1 MLGTQSTNGFR
12 LLATILLVVGFFSV
26 LKPSEFIFGS
36 RGPTNMDS
44 FARIQVQTLPTHS
57 KDIPKLI
64 MVVGYRSKPLLTDKG
79 EAVFQ
84 KEIQQWTL
92 ERSHQDDKLGL
103 FFFSL
108 CSYSGADVQAE
119 VHILGTTEA
128 VDKVQDVVASLNMMN
143 LNIVHTHL
151 NSTMLKSLTDPLVA
165 MGLPTTYFY
174 RLWDFGKIWVE
185 KLIPKTVDFGIVL
198 DIDVCFQKNIQ
209 HLFTEF
215 KALRAADSGWVMGGV
230 HEPVGDYEEGAH
242 TPWTLAN
249 NTNVNS
255 GVMLT
260 NFDRMR
266 QQRWLDHVLPTA
278 LKQWMVHPYWIKSDQ
293 SSWPPE
299 QWLFNVVWGSHPRY
313 FQPLN
318 DMWNTNCNDA
328 SGPWVDTPNELD
340 FQRHKTQAWII
351 HYCNNKITDLVQS
364 SMQLLYKQHKSKL

>member
-255 GVMLT
+255 
-260 NFDRMR
+260 
-266 QQRWLDHVLPTA
+266 A
-278 LKQWMVHPYWIKSDQ
+278 
-293 SSWPPE
+293 SWPPE